1 MSDQNNWGK
10 KLNLWGGGG
19 GQNLRG
25 DLKFRAGG
33 GLQHFTSRKLA
44 EANLLLNIKKML
56 FYVSDAEF

>member
-10 KLNLWGGGG
+10 KLNLWGGKG

-25 DLKFRAGG
+25 DLKYRGG
-33 GLQHFTSRKLA
+33 GLQHFTSRTLA